1 MHFTNAI
8 FIFDNNKI
16 KKYTPRDYFNKKNLF
31 ATPPSKYNKKINYN
45 FINNS
50 LEDSLYF
57 FINNVK
63 NKNSFSIKKFNN
75 TINANKLFLDY
86 DRKQ

>member
-1 MHFTNAI
+1 MVFQSMKL
-8 FIFDNNKI
+8 NNI
-16 KKYTPRDYFNKKNLF
+16 NKKNLF

-50 LEDSLYF
+50 LEYSLYF

-63 NKNSFSIKKFNN
+63 NKNSFSIKK
-75 TINANKLFLDY
+75 I
-86 DRKQ
+86 